1 MKWEP
6 DNIAG
11 SPQAG
16 NSRGLPS
23 SLSAVGRGL
32 CNRCPACGKGP
43 VFKDYL
49 GVVPECAHCGTPLG
63 RLRADDAP
71 PYFTILLV
79 GHLLVPG
86 VFWVE
91 KVWEPAMWLHMA
103 VWLPLFTI
111 LCTLALRPVKGAV
124 VGWMVTLGF
133 TGEEHG
139 PIPVP
144 ERLDG

>member
-11 SPQAG
+11 SPRAG
-16 NSRGLPS
+16 SSRGLPS

-32 CNRCPACGKGP
+32 CNRCPVCGKGP
-43 VFKDYL
+43 VFKGYL

-86 VFWVE
+86 VLWVE
-91 KVWEPAMWLHMA
+91 RTWQPAMWLHMA

-139 PIPVP
+139 PIPLP